1 MVRFARMV
9 FDLFSRANAADN
21 FDIFET
27 KIDGE
32 FHGWSG
38 NTLFALA
45 NGQIWQQSSHALVRH
60 YSYAPKVLIYRSG
73 SSIKM
78 KVEGVENTISVKRIR

>member
-1 MVRFARMV
+1 MARLMRTV
-9 FDLFSRANAADN
+9 FDFLFKARAPDN

-38 NTLFALA
+38 KTLFALA
-45 NGQIWQQSSHALVRH
+45 NGQVWQQSSYALTRH
-60 YSYAPKVLIYRSG
+60 YAYSPRVVLYRSG
-73 SSIKM
+73 CGIKM
-78 KVEGVENTISVKRIR
+78 KVDGVDHTISVKRIK